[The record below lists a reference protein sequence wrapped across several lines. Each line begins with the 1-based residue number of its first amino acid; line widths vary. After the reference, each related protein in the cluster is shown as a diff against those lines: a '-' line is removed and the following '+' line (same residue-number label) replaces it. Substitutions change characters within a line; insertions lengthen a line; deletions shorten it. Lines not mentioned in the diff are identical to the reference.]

1 MISKWFKRKEFEC
14 KCGKCG
20 QDTVDAELLAILED
34 VREHFDRPVIINSAN
49 RCPTH
54 NKRVGGASRSV
65 HLTGKAA
72 DIVVKGVAPDI
83 VHAYLTKKY
92 PDSYGIGKYNTFTHV
107 DSRTGKSRWI
117 G

>member
-1 MISKWFKRKEFEC
+1 MLNQYFRRSEFEC

-20 QDTVDAELLAILED
+20 QDTVDAELLAILTD
-34 VREHFDRPVIINSAN
+34 VREHFGRPVIINSAN

-54 NKRVGGASRSV
+54 NKRVGGASKSV

-72 DIVVKGVAPDI
+72 DIRVKDVAPDI
-83 VHAYLTKKY
+83 VHAYLTSKY
-92 PDSYGIGKYNTFTHV
+92 TGKYGIGKYNTFTHV
-107 DSRTGKSRWI
+107 DSRSTPARWV

>member
-1 MISKWFKRKEFEC
+1 MISKYFSRREFEC

-34 VREHFDRPVIINSAN
+34 VREHFGKPVIINSAN

-54 NKRVGGASRSV
+54 NKRVGGAANSTHV
-65 HLTGKAA
+65 KGLAA
-72 DIVVKGVAPDI
+72 DIRVKDVAPSV
-83 VHAYLTKKY
+83 VHQYLTGKY
-92 PDSYGIGKYNTFTHV
+92 PDSYGIGKYNTFTHIDV
-107 DSRTGKSRWI
+107 RRGKSRWN